1 MILKA
6 LVVILLLFFS
16 RGKVAVFSILCEK
29 YQASISRDPSYREVS
44 NNAHT
49 HPVPVH
55 TICTQTQCQAFAEW
69 AKEWVRRQL
78 TAEDTNSSCLN
89 DWKCIKSAKK
99 GLILGYE
106 RVRKVNTKFLD
117 ISYRYQE
124 MNYSPFK
131 PNKLSHLR
139 KYKHN

>member
-6 LVVILLLFFS
+6 LVVILFWFFL

-49 HPVPVH
+49 HQILVH
-55 TICTQTQCQAFAEW
+55 TICTQRQCQAFAEW
-69 AKEWVRRQL
+69 AKEWVRKQR
-78 TAEDTNSSCLN
+78 TAEEPNSSCLN

-106 RVRKVNTKFLD
+106 WVRKVNTKFLD
-117 ISYRYQE
+117 ISYQYQE
-124 MNYSPFK
+124 MNYLSFK
-131 PNKLSHLR
+131 PNKLSLLR
-139 KYKHN
+139 KYKRN

>member
-1 MILKA
+1 MKA
-6 LVVILLLFFS
+6 LVVILFWFFL

-49 HPVPVH
+49 HQILVH
-55 TICTQTQCQAFAEW
+55 TRQCQAFAEW
-69 AKEWVRRQL
+69 AKRWVRRQL
-78 TAEDTNSSCLN
+78 IAEETNSSCLN

-106 RVRKVNTKFLD
+106 RARKVNTKFLD

-139 KYKHN
+139 KYKRN

>member
-1 MILKA
+1 MKVL
-6 LVVILLLFFS
+6 VILFWFFL

-49 HPVPVH
+49 HQILVH
-55 TICTQTQCQAFAEW
+55 TICTQRQCQAFVEW

-99 GLILGYE
+99 GLILGCE
-106 RVRKVNTKFLD
+106 RVRKVNTGTKFLD
-117 ISYRYQE
+117 FSYRYQE
-124 MNYSPFK
+124 MNFSPFK

-139 KYKHN
+139 KYKRN